1 MSGYLGDSSV
11 IAGLLFDSLEGLLSV
26 IRVEVWYRAG
36 NWDFGAWVCWVGV
49 VLMVDGFCD
58 ALYFC
63 RFKRC
68 WDM

>member
-1 MSGYLGDSSV
+1 M
-11 IAGLLFDSLEGLLSV
+11 IAGSLFDSLEGWLSV
-26 IRVEVWYRAG
+26 IRVEVWFRVG
-36 NWDFGAWVCWVGV
+36 KWDVGAWVFWVGV
-49 VLMVDGFCD
+49 MLIVGGFLD